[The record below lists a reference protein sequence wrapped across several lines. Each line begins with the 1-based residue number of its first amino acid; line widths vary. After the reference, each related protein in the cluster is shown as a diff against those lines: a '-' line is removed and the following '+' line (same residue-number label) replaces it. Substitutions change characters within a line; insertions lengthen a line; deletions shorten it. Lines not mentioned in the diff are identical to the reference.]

1 MPSVSRNCEHSIK
14 AAWRGDAPPMPLSAT
29 LERCVGQLGS
39 MKTAGWISKGAVSQL
54 KLFPLVF
61 SRLTFYIDEAAVIEN
76 L

>member
-1 MPSVSRNCEHSIK
+1 
-14 AAWRGDAPPMPLSAT
+14 MPLSAT